1 MAYFHSSFESL
12 AEQNQNFRKEV
23 FTGSSAQIVLMSL
36 LPNEDIGE
44 EVHTDV
50 DQILFIT
57 DGSGKAFIDGAELEL
72 KENDILYIQ
81 RGAKH
86 NIVNTGSDKMKLI
99 SVYAPAEHA
108 RGTVHSTKTDAL
120 KAEN

>member
-1 MAYFHSSFESL
+1 MYFHSSFESL

-23 FTGSSAQIVLMSL
+23 FTGASAQIVLMSL

-57 DGSGKAFIDGAELEL
+57 DGSGKAFIDGSELEL

-86 NIVNTGSDKMKLI
+86 NVVNTSSEKMKLI
-99 SVYAPAEHA
+99 SIYAPAEHPK
-108 RGTVHSTKTDAL
+108 GTVHQTKADAL
-120 KAEN
+120 DAKH

>member
-1 MAYFHSSFESL
+1 MAYFKDNIMNRARENSF
-12 AEQNQNFRKEV
+12 FRKEL
-23 FTGSSAQIVLMSL
+23 FTGSEAQVVVMSL
-36 LPNEDIGE
+36 NQNEDIGE
-44 EVHTDV
+44 ETHNDV

>member
-1 MAYFHSSFESL
+1 MYFHSSFESL
-12 AEQNQNFRKEV
+12 AEQNQSFRKEV

-57 DGSGKAFIDGAELEL
+57 DGSGKAFIDGSELEL

-86 NIVNTGSDKMKLI
+86 NVVNTSSEKMKLVSI
-99 SVYAPAEHA
+99 YAPAEHPK
-108 RGTVHSTKTDAL
+108 GTVHQTKADAL
-120 KAEN
+120 DAKH